1 MAAPRYDAFLSHN
14 TADKPA
20 VEALAHRLR
29 QAGLEPWLDK
39 WNLVPG
45 EPWQAALADA
55 LDACATCVV
64 FIGPGGIGP
73 WQNEEMRAAIDR
85 RVSGG
90 AFRVIPVLLPGAE
103 RDERSRLP
111 SFLVATTW
119 VEFRDGLDDADA
131 FHRLVCGVRGV
142 APGPG
147 PTAVVLAKDCPYRGL
162 QAFDVKH
169 APFFFGREA
178 LTDWL
183 LNDLRPRGPGREPNR
198 FLAVVGASGSG
209 KSSLARAG
217 LLARLGERRWPQ
229 VVCWPGPDPLESVAV
244 ALAAHPAVRPAVP
257 SFVGLVR
264 ELEQD
269 AKALHRLARVA
280 LHDAPAEA
288 RLVLLVD
295 QFEEAFTQCPDE
307 ARRRQLIDNLAYAAT
322 VAGGRVV
329 VVLTLRADF
338 YGQCAVYPELAAALS
353 DHQALVGP
361 LGPAELR
368 QAIERP
374 ALLSGCEFEP
384 GLAETLIRDVE
395 RQPGALP
402 LLQHTL
408 AELWERRD
416 GRRLTFAAYEA
427 IGRLHGALER
437 RANAVFDALDDGR
450 KGLCQRIFLRLT
462 QPGDGT
468 EDSKRRATLD
478 ELVPAGGSADDVRA
492 VLLALADAR
501 LVTVEGNPAR
511 PGDPVVEVAHE
522 ALIRGWS
529 RLRQWIEADREA
541 LRTHRKLTADA
552 RDWSGHGRNESY
564 LYHGVRLAVVE
575 EWLAAR
581 PDALSPLEREF
592 VEASRKWDAQML
604 EWRQD
609 AALRNLSARSDEML
623 LARQIQQRF
632 LPTAVPRVAGLEVG
646 YLAVPAAAVGGDLYD
661 FFEMG
666 DGRLAVLIS
675 DVAGHGFAPAL
686 MMAHL
691 RACLRTAA
699 RVHADVAGLVAL
711 ANRTFFDDTHGE
723 LFATLFLAV
732 IDPAAREFSYVGA
745 GEQAYLLD
753 GHGRVKRM
761 LDSTAIPL
769 GIEPSWPFDPV
780 GPIPLDPGDRLVLVT
795 DGVREALDDRRALF
809 GWEGVLRAVAE
820 AIDEPTGRVPQRIC
834 AAARAFAG
842 EAEQADD
849 MTAVV
854 VKIADA

>member
-1 MAAPRYDAFLSHN
+1 MAAPRFHAFLSHN

-64 FIGPGGIGP
+64 FVGPGGIGP

-85 RVSGG
+85 RVGTG

-111 SFLVATTW
+111 TFLVATTW
-119 VEFRDGLDDADA
+119 VEFRDTLDDADA
-131 FHRLVCGVRGV
+131 FHRLTCGIRGV

-147 PTAVVLAKDCPYRGL
+147 RGTAAPAGDCPYRGL
-162 QAFDVKH
+162 QAFDVGH
-169 APFFFGREA
+169 APYFFGREA

-183 LNDLRPRGPGREPNR
+183 LDDLRPKGPGREPNR

-217 LLARLGERRWPQ
+217 LLARLGERPWPR
-229 VVCWPGPDPLESVAV
+229 VVCWPGADPLESVAV

-269 AKALHRLARVA
+269 AKALHRLGRVA
-280 LHDAPAEA
+280 LHDAPADA

-307 ARRRQLIDNLAYAAT
+307 PRRRLLIDNLVYAAT
-322 VAGGRVV
+322 VAGGKVV

-338 YGQCAVYPELAAALS
+338 YGRCAVYPELSAALS
-353 DHQALVGP
+353 DHQVLVGP
-361 LGPAELR
+361 MNPAELR
-368 QAIERP
+368 LAIERP
-374 ALLSGCEFEP
+374 ARLAGCEFEP
-384 GLAETLIRDVE
+384 GLVETLLRDVE

-427 IGRLHGALER
+427 IGRLDGALER

-529 RLRQWIEADREA
+529 RLRQWIEADRDA

-552 RDWSGHGRNESY
+552 RDWAGHSRNESY

-592 VEASRKWDAQML
+592 VVASRKWEEQML
-604 EWRQD
+604 QWRQD
-609 AALRNLSARSDEML
+609 AALQALSARSDELL

-632 LPTAVPRVAGLEVG
+632 LPTAVPRVAGLEIG
-646 YLAVPAAAVGGDLYD
+646 YLAVPRAAVGGDLYD
-661 FFEMG
+661 FFPLG
-666 DGRLAVLIS
+666 DGRVAVLIS

-699 RVHADVAGLVAL
+699 RVRADVAGLVSL

-732 IDPAAREFSYVGA
+732 IDPVGRTLSYVGA
-745 GEQAYLLD
+745 GERAYLLD
-753 GHGRVKRM
+753 AGGRVKRL
-761 LDSTAIPL
+761 LDSTAMPL
-769 GIEPSWPFDPV
+769 GIDPDLAFEPAGPF
-780 GPIPLDPGDRLVLVT
+780 PLSPGDLLVLVT
-795 DGVREALDDRRALF
+795 DGVTEAPDEGMAPF
-809 GWEGVLRAVAE
+809 GWDGVLRAVAE
-820 AIDEPTGRVPQRIC
+820 AADEPTWRVPQRIC
-834 AAARAFAG
+834 AAARAFSG

-854 VKIADA
+854 VKITDP